1 MEEKQNLF
9 KKTFDEMWKKIL
21 KCQDSNN
28 IIKYPNLKSVLNAVQ
43 SLPNSNADSER
54 MFSLLSDLKTNKR
67 NKLSSV
73 TVNAICVLKS
83 ALKARNETCIN
94 MMIEEKYLSYMST
107 EKLYA
112 NTAKKDQNILRLHA
126 MDVNDIAGPSWAN

>member
-1 MEEKQNLF
+1 
-9 KKTFDEMWKKIL
+9 
-21 KCQDSNN
+21 
-28 IIKYPNLKSVLNAVQ
+28 LKSVLNAVQ

-54 MFSLLSDLKTNKR
+54 MFSYLSDLKTNKR
-67 NKLSSV
+67 NKLTSV

-94 MMIEEKYLSYMST
+94 MIIEEKHLSYMSPD
-107 EKLYA
+107 KLYVS
-112 NTAKKDQNILRLHA
+112 TAKKNQSILRIHA